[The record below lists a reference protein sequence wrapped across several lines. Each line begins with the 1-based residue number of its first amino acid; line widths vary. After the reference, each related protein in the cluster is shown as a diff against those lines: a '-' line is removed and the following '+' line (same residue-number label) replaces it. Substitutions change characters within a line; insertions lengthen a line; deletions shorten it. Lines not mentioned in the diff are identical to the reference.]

1 MSQTL
6 EQLNRQQ
13 ATLNSIGGI
22 VRTMKTLSAI
32 NAMPYEQAAMDIA
45 NFQRVVDR
53 GFANFVHASAGS
65 HRLLEKPA
73 QALLMAFG
81 SDHGLCGNYNEV
93 LAQAIVRYWQ
103 AQRIPTQVLCIGA
116 QLADA
121 LRDQRIMP
129 HKVLMPPASVAGIT
143 RLAGEIVS
151 QIEPLTGAEAL
162 KALAIDLAYTERAG
176 HGTRHEKVVPLLPL
190 PQSLLTAPAVWPG
203 SSLPAF
209 TLDAHAMLAALIR
222 NYIFSAVYR
231 AQAEAM
237 ATENAARL
245 ALMQQAQQSVEE
257 RLFELNQHI
266 NSRRQ
271 DAITNELMDVIIGHL

>member
-6 EQLNRQQ
+6 EQLSRQQ
-13 ATLNSIGGI
+13 TTLNSIGGI

-32 NAMPYEQAAMDIA
+32 NAVPYEQAATAIGD
-45 NFQRVVDR
+45 FQRIVEQ
-53 GFANFVHASAGS
+53 GFANFAHANAGTR
-65 HRLLEKPA
+65 HLREKPR
-73 QALLMAFG
+73 QALLIAFG

-93 LAQAIVRYWQ
+93 LAQEVARYWQ
-103 AQRIPTQVLCIGA
+103 RKQVPTRVLCIGS

-121 LRDQRIMP
+121 LSDRHIRPQR
-129 HKVLMPPASVAGIT
+129 VLMPPASVEGIT

-151 QIEPLTGAEAL
+151 QIEPVTGLDSLAG
-162 KALAIDLAYTERAG
+162 LAIDLAYTRRAG
-176 HGTRHEKVVPLLPL
+176 HGTRHEQVVPLLPL
-190 PQSLLTAPAVWPG
+190 PAQLLTPPAIWPG
-203 SSLPAF
+203 RSLPTF
-209 TLDAHAMLAALIR
+209 TMDAASMFAALVR
-222 NYIFSAVYR
+222 NYIFSGVYR

-271 DAITNELMDVIIGHL
+271 DAITDELMDVIIGHL